1 MRAVLLT
8 LSLLGALGAARAPA
22 HAQDAPAAPGAFTTD
37 EAAWCGAVFAKMVE
51 AMRGAEGVPDALRQQ
66 AEIGLMVWE
75 YELVASG
82 PGRQEY
88 LERSVL
94 AAIDRLGE
102 EMPQGDSAEVA
113 NARGDFLVTR
123 AQGCMERV
131 DAVYVNAAHPIVQRL
146 IAQNETSPPAAAKRK
161 KGLR

>member
-8 LSLLGALGAARAPA
+8 LSLLGALGAARA
-22 HAQDAPAAPGAFTTD
+22 QDAPAAPGAFTTE
-37 EAAWCGAVFAKMVE
+37 EAAWCGAVFGKMVE
-51 AMRGAEGVPDALRQQ
+51 AMRSAEGVPDTLRQQ

-75 YELVASG
+75 YELVASA

-94 AAIDRLGE
+94 GAIDRLGE
-102 EMPQGDSAEVA
+102 AMPQGDSAEVA
-113 NARGDFLVTR
+113 NARGDFLVSR

-131 DAVYVNAAHPIVQRL
+131 DAVYRNGAHPVVQRL
-146 IAQNETSPPAAAKRK
+146 LAQNEVPTPAKRK